1 VAKLEGLSGAAVLE
15 VQVHTVLR
23 EILRLKAF
31 ASPGWPHHL
40 TMARLVARA
49 LRLGKPALMQ
59 TGVVATDGVYRSSY
73 LAPALLWPGVVA
85 IVSEPVVLE
94 AITAELSELQVSLGT
109 NKLIGQGLLLLTPE
123 EWLVDQQLTMP
134 VIIDGADQLSAWA
147 QQWLQINIAPLDWEE
162 LAALDQRVQLTKL
175 LFQRPVNPY
184 DCYLLGD
191 AEIQILQEVMTGWSK
206 TTLRDRSLP
215 ILWQQFQYL
224 LQNGWAWAKLD
235 RSTGS
240 VTLSACPT
248 NWGEALAKIWQRQT
262 CVLIGNVLDSEATA
276 PNYRQEMGLRDI
288 TAVRFG
294 LGISQDPLPLYVPN
308 WMPMPNTPNFQ
319 GMFLRE
325 AIELIR
331 RQLAVKKEFIVVVVG
346 DTPLKSQAAAQIAAQ
361 YGSMV
366 QVEKLG
372 LGDAHILVTGW
383 NFWCDRQ
390 ESFPTPA
397 LLIVATLP
405 IPSVEDPLVAARVS
419 GYKQQRQDWFR
430 LYLLPAGLKVLRRSI
445 STITRGRSDQQS
457 GMLAIYDNRINHR
470 SYGQQIIAALGVVA
484 RIERPEFR

>member
-1 VAKLEGLSGAAVLE
+1 VRYSGQLNSVAKLGGYSGAAVLE
-15 VQVHTVLR
+15 VQVHTALR
-23 EILRLKAF
+23 DILRLDT
-31 ASPGWPHHL
+31 SPGWPHHL

-59 TGVVATDGVYRSSY
+59 TGVAVTDGVYRSSY

-85 IVSEPVVLE
+85 IVSEPFVLSF
-94 AITAELSELQVSLGT
+94 ITTELSALQASLGT
-109 NKLIGQGLLLLTPE
+109 NKSIGQDLLLLTPAQ
-123 EWLVDQQLTMP
+123 WLAAPQLTMP
-134 VIIDGADQLSAWA
+134 IIIDGADQLENWA
-147 QQWLQINIAPLDWEE
+147 QQWLQINIAPPDWEE

-184 DCYLLGD
+184 DCYLLGA
-191 AEIQILQEVMTGWSK
+191 AERQVLQEVMTE
-206 TTLRDRSLP
+206 RSLP
-215 ILWQQFQYL
+215 FLWQRFQYL
-224 LQNGWAWAKLD
+224 LQTGWAWAKLD

-240 VTLSACPT
+240 FTLAACPT

-262 CVLIGNVLDSEATA
+262 CVLIGNVLDSEASA
-276 PNYRQEMGLRDI
+276 PNYRQELGLGDI

-331 RQLAVKKEFIVVVVG
+331 RQLVMKVGFIVVIVG
-346 DTPLKSQAAAQIAAQ
+346 DTPLKNQAAARMAAQ

-366 QVEKLG
+366 QVEKPG

-383 NFWCDRQ
+383 DFWCDRQ

-445 STITRGRSDQQS
+445 STITRGRSEQQP
-457 GMLAIYDNRINHR
+457 GLLAIYDNRINHR